1 LLPRF
6 PRLDCLRLFVIFA
19 SLIVVEMN
27 IFMPIS
33 NKLFLQAATAGGR
46 CGFIVPWW
54 QDRLVGDASFQ
65 HRVLDL

>member
-1 LLPRF
+1 
-6 PRLDCLRLFVIFA
+6 
-19 SLIVVEMN
+19 MN

-33 NKLFLQAATAGGR
+33 NKLFLQAASGGGR

-54 QDRLVGDASFQ
+54 QDRLVDDASFQ